1 MDALGR
7 FAVVDVADVV
17 GVDVVVG
24 VVVGASSERQH
35 GNHYSLDSLVG
46 LNSSKK

>member
-17 GVDVVVG
+17 GVGVGVG
-24 VVVGASSERQH
+24 VVVSAQRRAPAWRPLQS
-35 GNHYSLDSLVG
+35 
-46 LNSSKK
+46 